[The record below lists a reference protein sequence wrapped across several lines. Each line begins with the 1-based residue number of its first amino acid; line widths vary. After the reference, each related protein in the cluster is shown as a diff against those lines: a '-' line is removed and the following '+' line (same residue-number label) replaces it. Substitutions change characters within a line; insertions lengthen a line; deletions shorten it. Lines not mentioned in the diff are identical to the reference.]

1 MKRKICLAL
10 LMCIT
15 VLSLAACGKKAS
27 DAPVVG
33 TWNMTKASS
42 MGVTMEMKDFL
53 DTMGKP
59 DAKVELQVD
68 ADGKFSMDLLGETE
82 TGTWT
87 WKEPTMTLKSDSE
100 TLTATLENEVLSI
113 EAEGATLM
121 FEK

>member
-42 MGVTMEMKDFL
+42 MGVTMEMK